1 MIFETNTKLAEF
13 FFEHEQTEV
22 AIPYFEIALDAA
34 KKITKE
40 YHFEIEATWNLGNA
54 IRRNGRMLDAMNL
67 YEKALDL
74 SRIKEDRE
82 KEDICLEYLMET
94 LIEMADEVRITKLRL
109 NQVEISS
116 LRFLTTQNASISFKQ
131 KTRTSFH
138 LRHA

>member
-1 MIFETNTKLAEF
+1 LGDF
-13 FFEHEQTEV
+13 FLENEQTDV
-22 AIPYFEIALDAA
+22 AIPHYETALEAA

-40 YHFEIEATWNLGNA
+40 YQLEIEATWNLGNA

-94 LIEMADEVRITKLRL
+94 LIEMADEVRI
-109 NQVEISS
+109 
-116 LRFLTTQNASISFKQ
+116 
-131 KTRTSFH
+131 H
-138 LRHA
+138 